1 MRIPFLPNRFVLAL
15 IVGAG
20 MLGCRHEVLLPYGG
34 ATVSETC
41 SSDSVYFVNDVQ
53 PLLNSNCAMSGC
65 HDNASHKE
73 GVRMTNYANIMEEV
87 KAGNAADSKL
97 YKVIIRTDNER
108 MPPPP
113 MSPFTTAQKALIQKW
128 INQGAKNNMCLSR
141 CDTNSFT
148 YAAAVKPL
156 LDTKCVGCH
165 APGNLGGGVDLST
178 YTATRTVALNGK
190 LYGSIA
196 QLAGYS
202 PMPKNSAKLSGC
214 EIRQVQRWIQGG
226 ALNN

>member
-1 MRIPFLPNRFVLAL
+1 MHMRTPFFILLSVGL
-15 IVGAG
+15 IVGAI
-20 MLGCRHEVLLPYGG
+20 GCRHQIPQPNGG
-34 ATVSETC
+34 ATVSESC
-41 SSDSVYFVNDVQ
+41 SSDSVYFVNDIQ

-65 HDNASHKE
+65 HDNATHAD
-73 GVRMTNYANIMEEV
+73 GIRMTDYANIMEEV
-87 KAGNAADSKL
+87 KAGDAADSKL

-113 MSPFTTAQKALIQKW
+113 MPAFTTAQKALIQKW
-128 INQGAKNNMCLSR
+128 INQGAKNNQCLNR

-165 APGNLGGGVDLST
+165 NAGSLGGGVNLSAYAST
-178 YTATRTVALNGK
+178 QTVALNGR
-190 LYGSIA
+190 LFGSINHS
-196 QLAGYS
+196 AGYS
-202 PMPKNSAKLSGC
+202 PMPKNSAKLSTC
-214 EIRQVQRWIQGG
+214 EIRQVQRWIQAG